1 MAREKFQTLTEQMFY
16 VLLTLREECCG
27 TDVMARIS
35 NLTQGRVTVGP
46 GTLYNL
52 LDSFQ
57 AAGWIMETKTEGRR
71 RSYLITPPGNR
82 HWPRNTSGCKFSR
95 RITAATWAGEERS
108 NHEAF

>member
-71 RSYLITPPGNR
+71 RSYLITP
-82 HWPRNTSGCKFSR
+82 
-95 RITAATWAGEERS
+95 AGEQALAEEYQRLQIRS
-108 NHEAF
+108 EDYRSYMGRRGEIES

>member
-16 VLLTLREECCG
+16 ILLSLQEELCG
-27 TDVMARIS
+27 ADVMSRVES
-35 NLTQGRVTVGP
+35 LTDGRVTVGP

-71 RSYLITPPGNR
+71 RSYLITP
-82 HWPRNTSGCKFSR
+82 
-95 RITAATWAGEERS
+95 AGEQALAEEYQRLQILSEDYRS
-108 NHEAF
+108 YMGRRGEIES